1 MSEQSFH
8 TVDRRKIIFSVILI
22 FFAISTFQLFKMQ
35 ILEQVTYVEKSSEN
49 SVKKITLKPPRGIF
63 FDRNFHILVSNKPS
77 YSLQIIPANYDN
89 SVTPMLEKVLK
100 VEPGYITKELRKKSG
115 YSRYLPRRIKR
126 GIDFKTVAWLEENK
140 LFLPGV
146 EYVVEMQRDYSFGV
160 NGAHIFGYTREINKA
175 QLEKYKGIYSLG
187 DFIGIKGIEKVYEPY
202 LRGEKGYRL
211 VLVNSEQKI
220 IGSFENGHKDKMP
233 LKGYDLVLSIDWE
246 TQKKA
251 EQLFKNKTGSLVA
264 LNPKNGEILA
274 FVSAPQYSLSKF
286 SNVTSPEFMRNL
298 LNDPHKPLFNR
309 ATSAIYPPGST
320 IKMLVGLIGLE
331 SGVINRYSTVNC
343 KGGYQYGNRFFK
355 CHGVH
360 GITNLEKAIEQ
371 SCNTFFYKLV
381 LDIGLDRYSNF
392 LKQFGFGKRTGIDLS
407 EESKGIV
414 PDAGYYN
421 RIYGRN
427 KWSRGNLLSLGIGQ
441 GELSVTTVQL
451 AQYIALIAN
460 NGKTVKPHIVKG
472 YLTREEQEFVPF
484 RFDKVEVPIK
494 QDNLKIIK
502 RGMFKVVNGN
512 GTATNIKLQDNK
524 IAGKTGT
531 SQNPHGK
538 DHALFV
544 AFAPYNDPQIVVAV
558 MVENV
563 GFGSSHAAPIA
574 QKIIQTY
581 LKSERESLLN
591 EALTLKY

>member
-1 MSEQSFH
+1 MPEQSFH
-8 TVDRRKIIFSVILI
+8 NVDRRKIIFSVILI
-22 FFAISTFQLFKMQ
+22 FFAVSVFQLFKMQ

-49 SVKKITLKPPRGIF
+49 SVRKITLKPPRGIF
-63 FDRNFHILVSNKPS
+63 FDRNFQILVSNKPS
-77 YSLQIIPANYDN
+77 YSLQIIPANYN
-89 SVTPMLEKVLK
+89 YSITPMLEKVLG
-100 VEPGYITKELRKKSG
+100 VEPGFIEKELKKRAG

-126 GIDFKTVAWLEENK
+126 GIDFNIVAWIEENK
-140 LFLPGV
+140 SFLPGV

-160 NGAHIFGYTREINKA
+160 NGAHIFGYTREINRE
-175 QLEKYKGIYSLG
+175 QLKKYKGIYSLG
-187 DFIGIKGIEKVYEPY
+187 DYIGIKGIEKTYEDY

-211 VLVNSEQKI
+211 VIVNSQQKI
-220 IGSFENGHKDKMP
+220 IGSFENGRKDKLP
-233 LKGYDLVLSIDWE
+233 RKGYDLVLSIDWQ
-246 TQKKA
+246 TQRKA

-274 FVSAPQYSLSKF
+274 FISAPQYSLSKF
-286 SNVTSPEFMRNL
+286 SSVTSKKFVKSL
-298 LNDPHKPLFNR
+298 INDPGKPLFNR

-360 GITNLEKAIEQ
+360 GVTNIEKAIEQ
-371 SCNTFFYKLV
+371 SCNTFFYKLI
-381 LDIGLDRYSNF
+381 LDIGLDRYANVF
-392 LKQFGFGKRTGIDLS
+392 KQFGFGEKTGVDLS
-407 EESKGIV
+407 EESRGIV
-414 PDAGYYN
+414 PDSKYYN
-421 RIYGRN
+421 KIYGEH

-441 GELSVTTVQL
+441 GELSVTTLQL

-460 NGKTVKPHIVKG
+460 NGKTVQPHVVRG
-472 YLTREEQEFVPF
+472 YLTPDTQELIPF
-484 RFDKVEVPIK
+484 EFKDVSVNIK
-494 QDNLKIIK
+494 QENLNIIK
-502 RGMFKVVNGN
+502 RGMYKVVNGN
-512 GTATNIKLQDNK
+512 GTATNIKLPDIK

-544 AFAPYNDPQIVVAV
+544 AFAPYENPQIVVAV

-581 LKSERESLLN
+581 LKSQKENLINESL
-591 EALTLKY
+591 TLR